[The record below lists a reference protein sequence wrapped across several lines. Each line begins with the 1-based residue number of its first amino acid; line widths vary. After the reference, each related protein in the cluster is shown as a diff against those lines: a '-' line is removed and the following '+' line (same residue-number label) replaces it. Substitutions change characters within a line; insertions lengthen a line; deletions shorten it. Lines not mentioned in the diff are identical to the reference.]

1 MSEKQPE
8 STPPEQALVLEP
20 PKPVAPVTTDQAATS
35 IEVPDETAQQISAS
49 VQRFVD
55 ELSTLDIHSSDFQQ
69 KVDSIHQLGNQEIK
83 RSSEVSNRFL
93 ERPAASLE
101 NGIGAGSGVS
111 HSLVALRRQVEDLDP
126 SRQDGFEHKILGIIP
141 FGDGIRDYFHKYQ
154 SAQHNLDA
162 ILQSLYRGQDE
173 LQRDTVAI
181 EQEKVNVWALKGR
194 LEQYAYMAGKLD
206 EALTAK
212 IAQVQLN
219 DPEKARSLQEDVLF
233 YVRQKRQDLLTQLAV
248 NLQGYLALDLVRKND
263 QELIKGV
270 DRATTTTV
278 SALRT
283 AIIVS
288 EALTNQKLVLDQV
301 TAVNTT
307 TSNLIESTSEL
318 LRQQSGD
325 IQNQAASTTIGIEK
339 LQAAFNN
346 IYATMDMIDQ
356 YKLNALDTMQ
366 QTIDA
371 LSGEV
376 DKAKTYV
383 ERSRQADAGQA
394 RAAGEL
400 TLPESGEAT

>member
-1 MSEKQPE
+1 
-8 STPPEQALVLEP
+8 L
-20 PKPVAPVTTDQAATS
+20 
-35 IEVPDETAQQISAS
+35 
-49 VQRFVD
+49 
-55 ELSTLDIHSSDFQQ
+55 
-69 KVDSIHQLGNQEIK
+69 
-83 RSSEVSNRFL
+83 
-93 ERPAASLE
+93 
-101 NGIGAGSGVS
+101 
-111 HSLVALRRQVEDLDP
+111 
-126 SRQDGFEHKILGIIP
+126 
-141 FGDGIRDYFHKYQ
+141 RDYFHKYQ

-173 LQRDTVAI
+173 LQRDTADI
-181 EQEKVNVWALKGR
+181 DQERANVWALKGR

-212 IAQVQLN
+212 IAQLQLT
-219 DPEKARSLQEDVLF
+219 DPEKARSLQEDALF
-233 YVRQKRQDLLTQLAV
+233 YVRQKHQDLLTQLAV

-263 QELIKGV
+263 EELIKGV

-356 YKLNALDTMQ
+356 YKLSALDTMQ

-383 ERSRQADAGQA
+383 DRTRQAEVGQA
-394 RAAGEL
+394 QAAAEL
-400 TLPESGEAT
+400 TIPGTGGDGAT